1 MAINLLSYINTNTT
15 GNINLIST
23 DTNILVIDGYSGYIT
38 GAGTVNLIWTGY
50 SGFGYNSGIE
60 AFVIDKK
67 LLTVIPDNLTFT
79 GGTANYTYSISGFV
93 YNQNS
98 GNLISLPTGYSEYT
112 GNQTFGTYNI
122 NVSGGNSNNYNFNY
136 QTGVLTFT
144 PISDPD
150 AITYISN
157 VESADNQSLEIGTA
171 YSLYSFITGCK
182 GDNIW
187 EAIKSSCILIGARTL
202 SGALVPLKGSAPTN
216 YNFINSDYSRVSGLK
231 GDGSTKYLDSNRPS
245 NAGIWNNKHISV
257 YITDTGQYLGA
268 ATSQHNLIGAE
279 YKSGVAFR
287 FNNLRIQRASNGAIQ
302 FNYFIDSAVN
312 AGNIINFGPNAGY
325 NLIGAN
331 RFGVTGI
338 DYIITSGNEIKT
350 GVDYTVTSRGTG
362 DANIN
367 MFVFRRNYNPGSYW
381 GTDSTGYTNARLSFY
396 SMGDSID
403 LYKLNQRT
411 NTLMENISGNIGISD
426 IDALSYILRVE
437 NIDGQYLEPNIKNAI
452 NRFVTG
458 CKGDNIWNSIKSS
471 CILAG
476 ARSLSGAL
484 VPLKGSAPTN
494 YNFNVLDYTRKSG
507 LRGNGSSKYLDSNRS
522 NLADPINSK
531 HISIYLSQVD
541 TTTYGYY
548 IGGGQINASASTSTG
563 SWIDR
568 GLNTVNINS
577 NTFVDISSAGL
588 QYESGLA
595 LKGLS
600 RFSSGKFNYFT
611 YARDPATN
619 NQLLFTGEIT
629 GNNSSSENFNH
640 NIHLFK
646 ANIGSG
652 SLDTGVYPLFSN
664 ARMSFYSIGEHID
677 LYKLNQRVNDLMSD
691 FNLYVSRFPYTGEF
705 TPSTQTLT
713 YGDANP
719 SFAPSATNIIDTG
732 NIIYSSTNPSVI
744 SILNNTGRITGVG
757 TADINWFYTSEGYN
771 YTGFVRS
778 ITVNKKTLT
787 VTPSNHSILS
797 GQDIPALTVSYS
809 GFVYNQNSS
818 SLSIQSSGYTT
829 GTSNTTGIYLIT
841 ASGGTALNYDFDYK
855 TGFLTVN
862 PFDTDAFTYIS
873 NVETS
878 DGTGLGFNLRATI
891 NSFVVN
897 CKSDNI
903 WNDIGSCCILAGA
916 RTLSGALKPL
926 RGTAPTNYNFVSGDY
941 NRVSGLKGDGSTK
954 YLDSNRPVNTES
966 NIDKHFGFYL
976 TQAPTTGAEP
986 NYMGNI
992 DIDVNPD
999 RYMVMLSKSGDSYS
1013 GISVQLH
1020 TTYIA
1025 GGEIT
1030 GRQTV
1035 SGFKAASRDRAAYY
1049 SFILTGVSG
1058 RVVSTF
1064 AEPTQPYNTY
1074 VFGSN
1079 LRFAGVNQLYAPTNA
1094 RIAFYTI
1101 GTDINLIRYNQ
1112 RVNELISGIYQY
1124 AV

>member
-1 MAINLLSYINTNTT
+1 MAFYSI
-15 GNINLIST
+15 GENIDLIKLNNRVTNLI
-23 DTNILVIDGYSGYIT
+23 
-38 GAGTVNLIWTGY
+38 
-50 SGFGYNSGIE
+50 
-60 AFVIDKK
+60 
-67 LLTVIPDNLTFT
+67 
-79 GGTANYTYSISGFV
+79 
-93 YNQNS
+93 Q
-98 GNLISLPTGYSEYT
+98 
-112 GNQTFGTYNI
+112 
-122 NVSGGNSNNYNFNY
+122 
-136 QTGVLTFT
+136 
-144 PISDPD
+144 
-150 AITYISN
+150 
-157 VESADNQSLEIGTA
+157 
-171 YSLYSFITGCK
+171 
-182 GDNIW
+182 
-187 EAIKSSCILIGARTL
+187 
-202 SGALVPLKGSAPTN
+202 
-216 YNFINSDYSRVSGLK
+216 
-231 GDGSTKYLDSNRPS
+231 
-245 NAGIWNNKHISV
+245 
-257 YITDTGQYLGA
+257 
-268 ATSQHNLIGAE
+268 
-279 YKSGVAFR
+279 
-287 FNNLRIQRASNGAIQ
+287 
-302 FNYFIDSAVN
+302 
-312 AGNIINFGPNAGY
+312 
-325 NLIGAN
+325 
-331 RFGVTGI
+331 
-338 DYIITSGNEIKT
+338 
-350 GVDYTVTSRGTG
+350 
-362 DANIN
+362 
-367 MFVFRRNYNPGSYW
+367 
-381 GTDSTGYTNARLSFY
+381 
-396 SMGDSID
+396 
-403 LYKLNQRT
+403 
-411 NTLMENISGNIGISD
+411 NISGNIGVSD
-426 IDALSYILRVE
+426 LDALGYILRVE

-652 SLDTGVYPLFSN
+652 NLDTGLYPLFSN

-691 FNLYVSRFPYTGEF
+691 FNLYVSRFPYTGAF

-713 YGDANP
+713 YGDVNP

-732 NIIYSSTNPSVI
+732 NIVYSSTNPSVI

-771 YTGFVRS
+771 YTGLVRS

-787 VTPSNHSILS
+787 VTPNNHSILS

-818 SLSIQSSGYTT
+818 SLSIQPSGYTT

-916 RTLSGALKPL
+916 RTLSGALRPL

-1020 TTYIA
+1020 TNYIA

-1079 LRFAGVNQLYAPTNA
+1079 LRYAGVNQLYAPTNA